1 MKPVVFP
8 GSFDPVTNG
17 HVDLIRRARNIFGE
31 VVVVVLPNATK
42 KTRFSLQER
51 VDFLKEALARDKKV
65 RVESSDGLL
74 VDFMKKNGYT
84 TVVRG
89 LRNAH
94 DWNPERTNVFFNKQL
109 YPQLETVFL
118 PAGEG
123 YQFISSTAIKE
134 AAAGGADVSPWVP
147 ACVAKELKN

>member
-1 MKPVVFP
+1 MKAVVFP

-17 HVDLIRRARNIFGE
+17 HLDLIRRACAIFGE
-31 VVVVVLPNATK
+31 VVVLVLPNAAK

-51 VDFLKEALARDKKV
+51 IDFLKESLAQDKNV
-65 RVESSDGLL
+65 RVEGSQGLL
-74 VDFMKKNGYT
+74 VDYMKKNGYT

-89 LRNAH
+89 IRNAH
-94 DWNPERTNVFFNKQL
+94 DWNPERTNVYFNKQL

-118 PAGEG
+118 PAGEE

-147 ACVAKELKN
+147 ACVAKELKS